1 MKPGPIVAM
10 VALLALGFWL
20 AAGPS
25 LMTARHG
32 STPGAVVSTLD
43 LGARKIVY
51 ERVEEGPDAPRYR
64 FLAGADDLPGGFMA
78 ATQFWSVIDEVERT
92 SKQRHWLLRAFNITS
107 WVNLSWI
114 GLGLAG
120 QMAFFGRMFVQW
132 VASERERRS
141 VVPTVFWWLSLAG
154 GLALFSYF
162 VWRRDVIGV
171 LGQSTGVVIY
181 ARNLRLIAKERRRAL
196 RADSATPE
204 ADLARED
211 PAGEP
216 VA

>member
-32 STPGAVVSTLD
+32 STPGAMVSTLD
-43 LGARKIVY
+43 LGARKVVY
-51 ERVEEGPDAPRYR
+51 ERFDTPEGSRYR
-64 FLAGADDLPGGFMA
+64 FLTGADELPQEPMPA
-78 ATQFWSVIDEVERT
+78 AQFWTIIDAVERD
-92 SKQRHWLLRAFNITS
+92 SEHRHWLLRAFNISS
-107 WVNLSWI
+107 WFNLSWI
-114 GLGLAG
+114 ALGLAG
-120 QMAFFGRMFVQW
+120 QTAFFGRMFIQW
-132 VASERERRS
+132 VASEREKKS
-141 VVPTVFWWLSLAG
+141 VVPAAFWWLSLAG

-181 ARNLRLIAKERRRAL
+181 ARNLRLIAKASRRA
-196 RADSATPE
+196 RRDQASA
-204 ADLARED
+204 ALAGAGED

-216 VA
+216 VL